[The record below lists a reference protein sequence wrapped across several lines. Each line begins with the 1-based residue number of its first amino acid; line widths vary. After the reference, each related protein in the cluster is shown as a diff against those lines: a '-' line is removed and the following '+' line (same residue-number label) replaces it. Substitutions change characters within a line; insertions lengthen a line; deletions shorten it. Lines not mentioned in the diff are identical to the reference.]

1 MKSDLDDISK
11 HRELCNVRPDYNLLK
26 IGQLH
31 RLYS

>member
-1 MKSDLDDISK
+1 MKNDLDDISK
-11 HRELCNVRPDYNLLK
+11 PKQLCNVRPDLVK